1 MWSREGEW
9 NLSISTPAASVC
21 VSLSSSPC
29 IRHPVSV
36 RSDEATVV
44 ATDHRHISFPHLP
57 RAFGDPESSLS
68 PPPFPHPRV
77 HPAPSCCVA
86 WAQIPGAKFPEL
98 GELSTKMPEAEAPT
112 ARVPAAPAQAAART
126 FPGAVSAEPAVAR
139 SRVLGLGALLGLR
152 VRGKPCCSRASSGR
166 KLSEEPRTAPSGG
179 RAKNLPLA
187 ALLPRRNKFKEE
199 SREAR
204 NCSVFGKVWRPQL
217 T

>member
-1 MWSREGEW
+1 MDSHTNTRESALPRVNRGNPKRALLQRTRVHCPLRAKRVECGAEQGNGIYRSLPW
-9 NLSISTPAASVC
+9 LPASACHSVAARAPDTLC
-21 VSLSSSPC
+21 LCAQTKQLWWPQ
-29 IRHPVSV
+29 I
-36 RSDEATVV
+36 
-44 ATDHRHISFPHLP
+44 TDTFLPPLPP

-166 KLSEEPRTAPSGG
+166 KLSEEP
-179 RAKNLPLA
+179 
-187 ALLPRRNKFKEE
+187 
-199 SREAR
+199 
-204 NCSVFGKVWRPQL
+204 
-217 T
+217 